1 MLKKI
6 GIGIIAFLLVLVIVI
21 AVGKN
26 IIAKTAVTTGVK
38 VVTGLNMK
46 MDSMNIG
53 IVKTLLSIK
62 GLVLYNPTD
71 FEDKIMMD
79 LPEIYVDYDLGAFL
93 KKKVHLNEV
102 RLDLKEF
109 VVVKN
114 KQGVLNLDSLTAV
127 QTAKKTEPV
136 KKEEEKAKPAKKPQI
151 QIDLLKLKIGK
162 VIYKDYSNSDK
173 PSVQEFNINIDEEY
187 ENITDPAAVVRIIVA
202 KALANTTLSSLT
214 NFKLGPLT
222 DSLQG
227 VVKDAGKLV
236 GDIAGDTLNL
246 GKNVGGTATDT
257 VKNTANKLKKL
268 LPFGK

>member
-6 GIGIIAFLLVLVIVI
+6 CIGIVVFLLVLLIVL
-21 AVGKN
+21 AVGRNMIVK
-26 IIAKTAVTTGVK
+26 AAVTTGVK
-38 VVTGLNMK
+38 VVTGLNMQVE
-46 MDSMNIG
+46 SINIG
-53 IVKTLLSIK
+53 LMNTLLGIN
-62 GLVLYNPTD
+62 GLVLYNPAD

-79 LPEIYVDYDLGAFL
+79 LPEIYVDYDLGAL
-93 KKKVHLNEV
+93 MKKKVHLSEV

-127 QTAKKTEPV
+127 QTAKKTEP
-136 KKEEEKAKPAKKPQI
+136 AKKDQPKAVTGEKLQI
-151 QIDLLKLKIGK
+151 QIDLMKLKIGK
-162 VIYKDYSNSDK
+162 VIYKDYSK
-173 PSVQEFNINIDEEY
+173 GGEPVIKEFKINVDEQY
-187 ENITDPAAVVRIIVA
+187 ENITDPEAVVRIIVV

-227 VVKDAGKLV
+227 SVKDAGKLV
-236 GDIAGDTLNL
+236 GNIAGDALGL
-246 GKNVGGTATDT
+246 GKNVGGTATET
-257 VKNTANKLKKL
+257 VKTTTEKLKNL